1 MLAFI
6 CYNEGRMNEDEQARK
21 YREQDERSTQQRA
34 ALLGLQYFDSRE
46 RAETMPLFKDVLS
59 VKEMYDGK
67 LVPLDVSNEGRN
79 FVFAVTST
87 TPQSV
92 MRSMETT
99 YNGDGRAVMFYLMS
113 NAGFRDF
120 MKRYDPPKEVIYDD
134 VKIAKEGDSDT
145 LRAVSETL
153 ESVGSDKILDYVIDQ
168 ADRLGASDIHIENER
183 DNVRIRLRV
192 DGALHPVA
200 EISHEKYRVL
210 SGALASR
217 ANIST
222 AATDSQTGHMQ
233 RDSVSHP
240 GKTVNMR
247 IETVPTNFGMDV
259 VIRLFNFDESLLSID
274 RLGFDEIRRKNLEE
288 VISHPHGMVMVVG
301 PTGAGKSTTLFSII
315 NALNNPSRKI
325 ITLEDPV
332 EISVPGISQIPVDTN
347 NGKTFAD
354 NLRAVMRLDPDVV
367 MVGEIRDVD
376 TARTAIQASI
386 TGHLVLTTFHAASA
400 AAAFSRMVDMLGQN
414 PIFANAI
421 RMVIS
426 QRLVRRLD
434 DATKQEYEPDETT
447 KQWIRDNLG
456 ELPEGVERPDLDNI
470 RLFKPGSSEDV
481 PFGYKGRMMIFEQM
495 LVDDEVQKFIRG
507 DIHDINVKQ
516 IEETAKKQGMAT
528 MLQDGLL
535 KVLRGETTIEE
546 INRVI

>member
-1 MLAFI
+1 
-6 CYNEGRMNEDEQARK
+6 MNEDEQARR
-21 YREQDERSTQQRA
+21 YRDQEERSTQQRA
-34 ALLGLQYFDSRE
+34 ALLNIQYFDTRD
-46 RAETMPLFKDVLS
+46 RVGHLDLHPDILS
-59 VKEMYDGK
+59 LKEMYDGK
-67 LVPLDVSNEGRN
+67 LAPLDVNEDSKSYT
-79 FVFAVTST
+79 FAVTST

-92 MRSMETT
+92 LRQLETS
-99 YNGDGRAVMFYLMS
+99 YNNEGKSISFYLIS
-113 NAGFRDF
+113 NAGFREF
-120 MKRYDPPKEVIYDD
+120 MLRYDPPKEIVYDD

-145 LRAVSETL
+145 LRSVSETL
-153 ESVGSDKILDYVIDQ
+153 ESVGSDKILDYLIDQ
-168 ADRLGASDIHIENER
+168 ADRLGASDIHIENQR

-200 EISHEKYRVL
+200 EISHDKYRVL
-210 SGALASR
+210 TGALASR

-233 RDSVSHP
+233 RDSTVNA

-247 IETVPTNFGMDV
+247 IETVPTSYGMDV
-259 VIRLFNFDESLLSID
+259 VIRLFNFDDSLLSID
-274 RLGFDEIRRKNLEE
+274 RLGFDDRRQKALEE
-288 VISHPHGMVMVVG
+288 LITHPHGMVMVVG

-315 NALNNPSRKI
+315 NALNDPSRKI

-332 EISVPGISQIPVDTN
+332 EISVPGISQIPVDTGG
-347 NGKTFAD
+347 GKSFAD
-354 NLRAVMRLDPDVV
+354 NLRSVMRLDPDVV
-367 MVGEIRDVD
+367 MIGEIRDVD
-376 TARTAIQASI
+376 TAKTAIQASI

-400 AAAFSRMVDMLGQN
+400 AAAFSRMVDMIGQN

-456 ELPEGVERPDLDNI
+456 DLPEGVERPNLDNI
-470 RLFKPGSSEDV
+470 RLFKPGSSEEV

-495 LVDDEVQKFIRG
+495 LVDDEVQRFIRG
-507 DIHDINVKQ
+507 DVHDINVKQ

-535 KVLRGETTIEE
+535 KVLRGETTLEE
-546 INRVI
+546 INRVL